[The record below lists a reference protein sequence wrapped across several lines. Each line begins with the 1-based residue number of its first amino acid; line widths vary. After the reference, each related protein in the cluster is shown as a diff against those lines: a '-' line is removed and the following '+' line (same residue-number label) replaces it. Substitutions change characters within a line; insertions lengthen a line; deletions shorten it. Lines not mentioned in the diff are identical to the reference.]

1 MPSSPIVRRVDFGYF
16 VRPADETGTGKPR
29 VEALLGYAVVHSDG
43 VLLFDTGLGEGDAEA
58 DIRYRPT
65 RTALEVALQRVGL
78 DVSEVRWVANCHL
91 HFDHCGGNLAL
102 AGRPIFVQA
111 VELKAARTAK
121 DYTLP
126 HLIDFTGAS
135 YHQLNGEAEILPGVL
150 LVPTPGH
157 TDGHQ
162 SVAVRSSYGT
172 VVLAGQARNT
182 AFEYGSDQLAWR
194 ARREGRVKEE
204 ALTYLPWIGRLQELD
219 PRRVVFAH
227 DYAVWE
233 PA

>member
-1 MPSSPIVRRVDFGYF
+1 MRVLVTGGAGF
-16 VRPADETGTGKPR
+16 VG
-29 VEALLGYAVVHSDG
+29 S
-43 VLLFDTGLGEGDAEA
+43 
-58 DIRYRPT
+58 
-65 RTALEVALQRVGL
+65 
-78 DVSEVRWVANCHL
+78 
-91 HFDHCGGNLAL
+91 NLARRL
-102 AGRPIFVQA
+102 ASLNHDVVVLDDFSSASWIN
-111 VELKAARTAK
+111 
-121 DYTLP
+121 
-126 HLIDFTGAS
+126 LIDFTGAS